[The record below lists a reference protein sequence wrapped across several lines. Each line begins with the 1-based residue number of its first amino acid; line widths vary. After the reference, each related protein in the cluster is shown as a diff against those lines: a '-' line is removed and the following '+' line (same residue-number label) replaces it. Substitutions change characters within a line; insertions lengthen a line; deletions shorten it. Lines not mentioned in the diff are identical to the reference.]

1 MEMGFQQRGLFVPST
16 QATHVTRERAMA
28 TLRPA
33 SSALPRI
40 ASLLPSTTEIVGLL
54 GLSPQ
59 LVAVTH
65 EVEDERQSE
74 GGCVC
79 RECVRARGRE
89 GERARKKERGCTCA
103 CAR

>member
-1 MEMGFQQRGLFVPST
+1 MEMGFSNGVYVPTRS
-16 QATHVTRERAMA
+16 AVTRGAMA

-33 SSALPRI
+33 SAALPRI

-65 EVEDERQSE
+65 EV
-74 GGCVC
+74 
-79 RECVRARGRE
+79 RG
-89 GERARKKERGCTCA
+89 
-103 CAR
+103 